1 MKFGNKLEL
10 SFIPSSYWNEPLS
23 GFTLSSKGLNLPTDS
38 NFFILWIPSNVSE
51 EFLSKQIT
59 EIFPRIPV
67 KKLLSC
73 KINLALPPLIITHD
87 SQELLSPDYYEVSSC
102 IGRIIPIGPAV
113 KLLFQMEILSNFDRG
128 IKHYSNSIMT
138 WSFLTKLVFEL
149 LNKGQFIP
157 SLETNKTKGYHGSW
171 KLLLKSQNDKDRL
184 QTILKRASW
193 SAFCIP
199 VNFIQING
207 DYKTN
212 GLWHPSYLFSF
223 FIDTIGDY
231 LIRSTLNKMK

>member
-1 MKFGNKLEL
+1 MKFGSKLEL

-23 GFTLSSKGLNLPTDS
+23 GFKLSSEGPDLPKDS
-38 NFFILWIPSNVSE
+38 NFFVLWIPSNNSE
-51 EFLSKQIT
+51 DILSKHIT

-67 KKLLSC
+67 NKLISC
-73 KINLALPPLIITHD
+73 NINLAFPPLEIAD
-87 SQELLSPDYYEVSSC
+87 NSQEKISLNFYEISLC
-102 IGRIIPIGPAV
+102 IAKIIPIGPAV
-113 KLLFQMEILSNFDRG
+113 KLLFQMEIVDNVDRG
-128 IKHYSNSIMT
+128 IKHYSNSIKT

-157 SLETNKTKGYHGSW
+157 SLETKNNKGYNGKW

-199 VNFIQING
+199 INFIQFNG
-207 DYKTN
+207 GYKTN

-223 FIDTIGDY
+223 FIEW
-231 LIRSTLNKMK
+231 LL